1 MAALKWLITVS
12 PLLVLTVLI
21 SITFYPVNADV
32 YYIGWGHYAGLVVV
46 ILSWILRFVNY
57 RSFLIVLG
65 IGLALGGANIFR
77 YYYVQYGFSFGY
89 GDGGGNSSTGANPR
103 MALLLVLHYFANR
116 KGWDSIF
123 QSIKDW
129 YEEP

>member
-21 SITFYPVNADV
+21 SITFHPVNADV

-46 ILSWILRFVNY
+46 ILSWVLRFVNY

-65 IGLALGGANIFR
+65 IGLALGGANIFS
-77 YYYVQYGFSFGY
+77 YYYVQYGFSMGY
-89 GDGGGNSSTGANPR
+89 GDGEGTPTVGANPR

-129 YEEP
+129 YAKP